1 MGGLVGQSRGK
12 AVLRAC
18 GCAVAGLF
26 LIAGC
31 TADGTPK
38 GGTAS
43 GTPGTSAT
51 PSGTGGPGTGG
62 PGARGS
68 GPGGSGPGSTGAS
81 GTPAA
86 RPSSSASI
94 PMPPVDESKQP
105 KTVAE
110 ARDLL
115 GRIIIAE
122 HDLGP
127 EVVRNTP
134 FESDPGRWPVLDE
147 ACVWQTEGL
156 PADVLATS
164 TRHFHVPAKDGR
176 GRVRLDATVTVHHN
190 REESGWE
197 TARAME
203 EVLRCPDQKLRED
216 EDLKTLWGGSFYLG
230 EQMNTWTEDAF
241 TETGEYVGAQDG
253 GPHPYT
259 WSQAQFGPVTVAIS
273 ARGAAG
279 ITRDALYAY
288 VVQGTSR
295 MMLQAKQEL
304 GKAAG

>member
-12 AVLRAC
+12 SVLRAC

-38 GGTAS
+38 GGAAT
-43 GTPGTSAT
+43 GTPGASATAPGT
-51 PSGTGGPGTGG
+51 PSGTGGAGAGSSGASTPTAAPGT
-62 PGARGS
+62 PV
-68 GPGGSGPGSTGAS
+68 P
-81 GTPAA
+81 
-86 RPSSSASI
+86 I
-94 PMPPVDESKQP
+94 PMPALDDSKQP
-105 KTVAE
+105 KTAAE
-110 ARDLL
+110 ARALL

-122 HDLGP
+122 QALGP
-127 EVVRNTP
+127 EFVRSTP

-156 PADVLATS
+156 PDDVLATS
-164 TRHFHVPAKDGR
+164 TRHFHIPAADGR
-176 GRVRLDATVTVHHN
+176 GRVRINATVTVHHN
-190 REESGWE
+190 RGESGWE

-203 EVLRCPDQKLRED
+203 EVLRCPDQKLREG
-216 EDLKTLWGGSFYLG
+216 EELKGLWGGVFYLG
-230 EQMNTWTEDAF
+230 EQMNGWTEDAF
-241 TETGEYVGAQDG
+241 TESGKYIGAQDG
-253 GPHPYT
+253 GPYYYT
-259 WSQAQFGPVTVAIS
+259 WSQAQYGPVTVAIA
-273 ARGAAG
+273 ARGTKG
-279 ITRDALYAY
+279 ITDEELTAF

>member
-38 GGTAS
+38 GGGAS

-51 PSGTGGPGTGG
+51 PSGTGDPGTGG
-62 PGARGS
+62 A
-68 GPGGSGPGSTGAS
+68 GPGSTGAS

-105 KTVAE
+105 KTAAE
-110 ARDLL
+110 ARGLL

-122 HDLGP
+122 QDLGP
-127 EVVRNTP
+127 EVLRNTP

-147 ACVWQTEGL
+147 GCVWQTEGL
-156 PADVLATS
+156 PDDVLATS
-164 TRHFHVPAKDGR
+164 TRHFHIPAKDGR
-176 GRVRLDATVTVHHN
+176 GRVRINATVTVHHT

-203 EVLRCPDQKLRED
+203 EVLRCPDQKLREG
-216 EDLKTLWGGSFYLG
+216 EDLKSLWGGALYLG
-230 EQMNTWTEDAF
+230 EQMNAWTEDAF
-241 TETGEYVGAQDG
+241 TESGKYVSARDG
-253 GPHPYT
+253 GPYDYT

-273 ARGAAG
+273 VKGAEGVTIDDLNAYVARG
-279 ITRDALYAY
+279 
-288 VVQGTSR
+288 TSQ
-295 MMLQAKQEL
+295 MMIQAKQEL